1 MPTNVTNNEMIIAK
15 IIDWATYNEAT
26 FSFFS
31 PMEFP
36 ISVLVPA
43 PTPTPICDYNKINW
57 KRFC

>member
-1 MPTNVTNNEMIIAK
+1 MDELIPTKVTNNEMIIAK

-36 ISVLVPA
+36 ISVFVPA
-43 PTPTPICDYNKINW
+43 PTPTPIAIMMK
-57 KRFC
+57 